1 MPTVIRQCE
10 GCGRDL
16 PLLARPD
23 RRFHGAACRKR
34 AARKRDRVAVEQ
46 QNPLDDLQLVLL
58 RALDEERLVA
68 YIATQARSQWR
79 AAAWLLERRYPSRW
93 ASRRGVDEDE
103 LAPVLDPDDPF
114 HEIDQLAARRR
125 DRLGARGDAG

>member
-1 MPTVIRQCE
+1 MSSVRQCL

-16 PLLARPD
+16 PVLARGD
-23 RRFHGAACRKR
+23 RRYHDATCRQR
-34 AARKRDRVAVEQ
+34 AARERDRVSDQRLVAD
-46 QNPLDDLQLVLL
+46 DDLQQVLM
-58 RALDEERLVA
+58 RALDEPRLVA

-79 AAAWLLERRYPSRW
+79 AAAWLLERRYPERW
-93 ASRRGVDEDE
+93 GPARRVDEDE

-125 DRLGARGDAG
+125 ERLGDSA